1 MNLYNGWFFVVS
13 GSSFSS
19 TRSGVWPPNCWKLH
33 MSVNFLVLNSRNF
46 LLCSW
51 GLQIMVV
58 GHMECLH
65 SQEESNGT
73 LLKKRSFTSILMIFL
88 YRFWRVVVDPCRWIN
103 NIGLR
108 TWCRMWVFYIGCKG
122 EPDVECQ
129 FSTSVLRWNR
139 CKMDTVSTSV
149 ISQPM

>member
-1 MNLYNGWFFVVS
+1 MNLYGGWFFVVS

-46 LLCSW
+46 LLCSS

-65 SQEESNGT
+65 SQEESDGIST
-73 LLKKRSFTSILMIFL
+73 HGFLESIFNKNSNVH
-88 YRFWRVVVDPCRWIN
+88 R
-103 NIGLR
+103 
-108 TWCRMWVFYIGCKG
+108 
-122 EPDVECQ
+122 
-129 FSTSVLRWNR
+129 
-139 CKMDTVSTSV
+139 
-149 ISQPM
+149 